1 MQIVLIT
8 LFLLMFGCSTENN
21 NYEPVI
27 TGKSYVLNEWPDSLY
42 IQSLDSIIKAE
53 PVKKDADS
61 SEKTEI
67 SLNSF
72 QMPKVIS
79 APTKNEK
86 PTPTATTSANTTK
99 KVDPFPN
106 RFMQALEKWQSD
118 PSNPSLYV
126 NVIALEN
133 ENLFQLMGR
142 FYKTNT
148 SVLPKFYT
156 TSALQSVNPGV
167 SVEKIKAGDSIRLPR
182 LK

>member
-42 IQSLDSIIKAE
+42 VQSLDSIIKAE
-53 PVKKDADS
+53 PVKNGADS

-72 QMPKVIS
+72 QMPKVVS

-86 PTPTATTSANTTK
+86 PTPTATTSGNTTK
-99 KVDPFPN
+99 KVVNSFT
-106 RFMQALEKWQSD
+106 EKDITQKQIDDILDKISKSGYD
-118 PSNPSLYV
+118 SLTK
-126 NVIALEN
+126 E
-133 ENLFQLMGR
+133 EKEFLF
-142 FYKTNT
+142 
-148 SVLPKFYT
+148 
-156 TSALQSVNPGV
+156 
-167 SVEKIKAGDSIRLPR
+167 KAG
-182 LK
+182 K

>member
-1 MQIVLIT
+1 
-8 LFLLMFGCSTENN
+8 
-21 NYEPVI
+21 
-27 TGKSYVLNEWPDSLY
+27 
-42 IQSLDSIIKAE
+42 
-53 PVKKDADS
+53 
-61 SEKTEI
+61 
-67 SLNSF
+67 
-72 QMPKVIS
+72 MPKVIS

-126 NVIALEN
+126 SVIALEN
-133 ENLFQLMGR
+133 EDLFQLMGR

-148 SVLPKFYT
+148 SVLPKFFI

>member
-1 MQIVLIT
+1 
-8 LFLLMFGCSTENN
+8 MFGCSTENN

-42 IQSLDSIIKAE
+42 VQSLDSIIKAE
-53 PVKKDADS
+53 PVKIGADS

-72 QMPKVIS
+72 QTPKVVPP
-79 APTKNEK
+79 PTKTEK
-86 PTPTATTSANTTK
+86 TTSTAASSSNTTK
-99 KVDPFPN
+99 KAEPFPN
-106 RFMQALEKWQSD
+106 LFMKALEKWQSD

-148 SVLPKFYT
+148 NVLPKFYT